1 MINLNDFRK
10 NIFQNEGVRECP
22 HYSEDGVIL
31 KIFETIGT
39 NSKPLIVEFGETRS
53 LGTTTRS
60 FRIRYKARA
69 IYFTGDLNL
78 RSTYL
83 NILDILKVTYKKV
96 DLSYLKFL
104 TNMPFKFFVTPDNIL
119 NLFEKK
125 KVNEI
130 DLLTID
136 IDSYDYFIARKILEN
151 NFKPRL
157 LILEYNFNLGMELSL
172 SVPYVS
178 SKVKPNNS
186 RIFGASYKALNNLAN
201 QYGYT
206 LVHVSGFCNLF
217 YVRNEDAHF
226 FETPDLSK
234 EIIKSDAEV
243 KIFAEKFCQ
252 KGFLPSWFTEKQLE
266 RTDLEY
272 FVEV

>member
-1 MINLNDFRK
+1 
-10 NIFQNEGVRECP
+10 
-22 HYSEDGVIL
+22 
-31 KIFETIGT
+31 
-39 NSKPLIVEFGETRS
+39 
-53 LGTTTRS
+53 
-60 FRIRYKARA
+60 
-69 IYFTGDLNL
+69 
-78 RSTYL
+78 
-83 NILDILKVTYKKV
+83 
-96 DLSYLKFL
+96 
-104 TNMPFKFFVTPDNIL
+104 
-119 NLFEKK
+119 
-125 KVNEI
+125 
-130 DLLTID
+130 
-136 IDSYDYFIARKILEN
+136 
-151 NFKPRL
+151 
-157 LILEYNFNLGMELSL
+157 MELSL